1 VSARNGEK
9 GDLVIQFSFRSFS
22 TRQSRITQK
31 YFEWTKYEAPELSF
45 IEADDVVMGAGSG
58 GFDGSVM
65 LGAPDFEFEQD

>member
-1 VSARNGEK
+1 MARRA
-9 GDLVIQFSFRSFS
+9 IWSFSFHSDLFPQGKVELHR
-22 TRQSRITQK
+22 K